1 MHPKR
6 RPVFHTR
13 YAGASV
19 EPFMKGAVS
28 AVLKTMKGEP
38 LSDVELLGL
47 CSKANPALLT
57 FTQKAGKCPG
67 LEGRN
72 PMLGLIQ
79 GGPQGDLEETEYLEI
94 STSTPI
100 SAEFVDNKV
109 RLAR

>member
-6 RPVFHTR
+6 RPVFCAR
-13 YAGASV
+13 YAAASV
-19 EPFMKGAVS
+19 KPFMDGAVQ

-57 FTQKAGKCPG
+57 FTQKVGKCPG

-79 GGPQGDLEETEYLEI
+79 GGPQGDLEETEYVEI

-100 SAEFVDNKV
+100 SADFVDNKV
-109 RLAR
+109 RLVR